1 MKMKS
6 LSVKS
11 LSGAV
16 LLGLAVL
23 ASNPGF
29 AAGDPNLKSAES
41 IKKMDANRDG
51 KLTKDEYLVAMGA
64 VFDRHAGPKGYCTP
78 EEARDVMKEL
88 QKSWSGGNAPY

>member
-11 LSGAV
+11 LSGAA

-29 AAGDPNLKSAES
+29 AADPDLKSAES
-41 IKKMDANRDG
+41 IKKMDTNRDG
-51 KLTKDEYLVAMGA
+51 KLTKDEYLAAMGA
-64 VFDRHAGPKGYCTP
+64 VFDKHAGAKGYCTP
-78 EEARDVMKEL
+78 EEAREVMRAL